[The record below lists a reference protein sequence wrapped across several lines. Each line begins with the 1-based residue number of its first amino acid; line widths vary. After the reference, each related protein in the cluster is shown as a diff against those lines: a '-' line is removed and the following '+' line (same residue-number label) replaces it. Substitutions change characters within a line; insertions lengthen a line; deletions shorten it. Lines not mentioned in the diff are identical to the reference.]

1 MTDVFDEFTLAG
13 NTFLDQLDAILERLR
28 AERDNLRL
36 QADEIDAKVVTIEKQ
51 RDTIADALDATNSLT
66 SGPVEEGASPP
77 PERVTRRRSIKRTK
91 RPANVPQQKLWIAK
105 KLLQYGQIKVG
116 TLADE
121 MIEAYP
127 IPKERAI
134 QNISA
139 ELSRMLRVDPRITR
153 TEPGVYKYTES
164 EVNG

>member
-1 MTDVFDEFTLAG
+1 MNNVLSDFADAGITLLA
-13 NTFLDQLDAILERLR
+13 QLNGIIEQLR
-28 AERDNLRL
+28 TERDNLRK
-36 QADEIDAKVVTIEKQ
+36 QIVEIDDKIVDIEKQ
-51 RDTIADALDATNSLT
+51 HKVISDAVGITNYLPT
-66 SGPVEEGASPP
+66 PPEPGPGPT
-77 PERVTRRRSIKRTK
+77 PERVTPRAAIKRTK
-91 RPANVPQQKLWIAK
+91 RPSGVPQQKLWIAT

-139 ELSRMLRVDPRITR
+139 ELSRMLRVDHRITR